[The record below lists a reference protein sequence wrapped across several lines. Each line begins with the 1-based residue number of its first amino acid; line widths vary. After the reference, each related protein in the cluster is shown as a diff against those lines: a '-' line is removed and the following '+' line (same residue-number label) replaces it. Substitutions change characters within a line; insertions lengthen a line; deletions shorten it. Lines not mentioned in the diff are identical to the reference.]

1 MMRCL
6 TASLLL
12 LCACSCTRSGD
23 DTRQYELQGVVRAV
37 DVENKRITIAHGEVK
52 GLMPGM
58 TMPFEVR
65 DPGLIAER
73 IAGDEVKGTLVVLED
88 GAYLSTLEKTGTQPV
103 AAAPE
108 PAPAASSGFEL
119 IKVGQPLDEITFI
132 DQDGNRRPLS
142 RYRGSALA
150 LTFMYTRCP
159 LPAFCPLMDQQFAR
173 VQSAIGH
180 DSKLAGQVQLLSI
193 TLDPAFD
200 TPAVLKRHSE
210 KLRADPKVWTFATGD
225 RDDIDKLGNRLG
237 LLVTREGSKADDIT
251 HSLRTAVLDREGRLQ
266 KVFQGNEWTP
276 DQVVSEIRRAL
287 GS

>member
-1 MMRCL
+1 
-6 TASLLL
+6 
-12 LCACSCTRSGD
+12 
-23 DTRQYELQGVVRAV
+23 
-37 DVENKRITIAHGEVK
+37 
-52 GLMPGM
+52 
-58 TMPFEVR
+58 
-65 DPGLIAER
+65 
-73 IAGDEVKGTLVVLED
+73 
-88 GAYLSTLEKTGTQPV
+88 
-103 AAAPE
+103 
-108 PAPAASSGFEL
+108 
-119 IKVGQPLDEITFI
+119 
-132 DQDGNRRPLS
+132 
-142 RYRGSALA
+142 
-150 LTFMYTRCP
+150 MYTRCP